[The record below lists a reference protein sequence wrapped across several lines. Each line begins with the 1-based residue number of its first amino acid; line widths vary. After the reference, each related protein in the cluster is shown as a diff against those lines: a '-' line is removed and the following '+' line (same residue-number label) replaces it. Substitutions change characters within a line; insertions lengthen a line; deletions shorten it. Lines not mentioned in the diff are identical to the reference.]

1 MIRGLVA
8 VLAVLVLA
16 PAAAAGGPQL
26 TLGASE
32 DIVRS
37 SNASEAKAQMTLLR
51 LAGFRAVR
59 ITTIWAPGAT
69 APSAAEQE
77 ILGNVSTAAVLSG
90 VRVYVTV
97 MHAGSRT
104 TPLTPEAR
112 AEFTAYATAV
122 ARANPAF
129 HDVIVAN
136 EPNLNRF
143 WLPQFAPDGS
153 GASAPAYLSLLA
165 ETYDALKAVSPS
177 IRVIGGALAPRGVD
191 KAGTARDTISPTRF
205 LRELGA
211 AYRASGRTLPV
222 MDELAFHPYGD
233 NSSKPPE
240 TPPADPDHLGLVDYP
255 KLVGLLAEAFDGT
268 AQPGSTL
275 PILYD
280 EYGIESLVPAGKAA
294 VYTGTEPTTTKPV
307 DEATQADYYRRALAL
322 AYCQPNVTGML
333 LFHSHDEPA
342 LAAWQSGVYY
352 ADGTPKSSLAP
363 VRAALESVR
372 GGSIARCGAPLPV
385 TAKVSYA
392 PRTLS
397 LVLRCNLDCV
407 YRARLVRLPRS
418 TTAAQRG
425 RSAAGAKTTI
435 VLARKVRPGRYRL
448 WVSVVHP
455 VNPAAPTVL
464 QSAAFTVRP

>member
-1 MIRGLVA
+1 M
-8 VLAVLVLA
+8 VLALLALA
-16 PAAAAGGPQL
+16 PAASAGGPSL
-26 TLGASE
+26 TLGVSE

-37 SNASEAKAQMTLLR
+37 SSVSETKSQMTLLR

-59 ITTIWAPGAT
+59 VTTIWVPGQT
-69 APSAAEQE
+69 APTADEQAV
-77 ILGNVSTAAVLSG
+77 LGNVSAAAALSG

-112 AEFTAYATAV
+112 AEFTAYAAAV
-122 ARANPAF
+122 ASANPAF
-129 HDVIVAN
+129 KDVIVAN

-153 GASAPAYLSLLA
+153 GASAPAYLTLLA
-165 ETYDALKAVSPS
+165 ETYDALKAVSPG

-233 NSSKPPE
+233 NSSRAPE
-240 TPPADPDHLGLVDYP
+240 LPPADPDHLGLIDYP
-255 KLVGLLAEAFDGT
+255 KLVALLAEAFDGT
-268 AQPGSTL
+268 AQAGSTL

-280 EYGIESLVPAGKAA
+280 EYGVESIVPPEKAA
-294 VYTGTEPTTTKPV
+294 AYTGTEPTTTKPV
-307 DEATQADYYRRALAL
+307 DEATQADFYRRALTL
-322 AYCQPNVTGML
+322 AYCQPNVSGVL

-352 ADGTPKSSLAP
+352 ADGTPKSSLEP
-363 VRAALESVR
+363 VRAALDAVR
-372 GGSIARCGAPLPV
+372 GGSIAHCGAALTV
-385 TAKVSYA
+385 TPKVSYQT
-392 PRTLS
+392 RSLS

-407 YRARLVRLPRS
+407 YRARLVRLPGS
-418 TTAAQRG
+418 TTAAKSG
-425 RSAAGAKTTI
+425 RTTAWTKTPI

-448 WVSVVHP
+448 WVSVRHP
-455 VNPAAPTVL
+455 VNPAAAVVR
-464 QSAAFTVRP
+464 QSAPFTVR